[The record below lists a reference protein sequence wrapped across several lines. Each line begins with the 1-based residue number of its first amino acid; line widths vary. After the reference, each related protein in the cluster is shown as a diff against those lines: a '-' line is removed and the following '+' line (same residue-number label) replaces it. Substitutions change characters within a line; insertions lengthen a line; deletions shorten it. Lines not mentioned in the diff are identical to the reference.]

1 MTVKDKDNGIDDL
14 IKNLSNGIEMRI
26 GVQGTE
32 ASAAHA
38 GAENT
43 VADIASKHEFGI
55 GVPQR
60 SFIRDWFD
68 QERKQIRQTIHII
81 PRIMKSGKK
90 SLNQA
95 LDQVGEK
102 LVASIKK
109 RIVAHIPP
117 PLSDVTVDLKGSS
130 TPLVNTGQLI
140 SSITHVHK
148 IKRGK

>member
-1 MTVKDKDNGIDDL
+1 MTIRDTDNGARKML
-14 IKNLSNGIEMRI
+14 KNLQQEITIRV

-55 GVPQR
+55 DVPQR

-68 QERKQIRQTIHII
+68 QKIKENKKILDVI
-81 PRIMKSGKK
+81 PRIMASGK
-90 SLNQA
+90 SIDQA
-95 LDQVGEK
+95 IEQVGEK
-102 LVASIKK
+102 FVASIKL
-109 RIVAHIPP
+109 RIKAHIPP
-117 PLSDVTVDLKGSS
+117 PLSDITVDLKGSS

-148 IKRGK
+148 IKRGR